1 MSLKPTVALHGAL
14 PVLQPEYYYSDVF
27 LTQLRLDLDKLLTDF
42 AHCLLN
48 KPDQDGLPASSGTTD
63 QTGTSPEQSS
73 FGIFK
78 TCWVS
83 NHWRFIHLRCLDAI
97 GRAAFLH
104 VLHRMFLGEY
114 PASSTLIPTVAASQ
128 RVLTGPLLSEAS
140 LLYQENAMK
149 LGALY
154 GLYTFHMTQPAQ
166 LYQLKQI
173 PIPIDHLQQLFQ
185 LPLNFEYPHKLLA
198 THLITTLI
206 SNKAFRVLPVSD
218 LRPLNPTVLPQTFVA
233 ISTTDQDTRPR
244 GPGRVTLTHRL
255 RTAKRA
261 VDELHALLD
270 RDDSHTTSQDIAPLP
285 SSADYTHLR
294 ALMVAAAGPETVAG
308 AVRETSQN
316 LHNAEVMLAQDGV
329 TVEVDP
335 ELRRGQLLDLVRD
348 MSE

>member
-1 MSLKPTVALHGAL
+1 MSLKPTVTLHGAL

-27 LTQLRLDLDKLLTDF
+27 LTPLRLDLDKLLADF

-48 KPDQDGLPASSGTTD
+48 KPDQDGLPASSSTTD
-63 QTGTSPEQSS
+63 QTGASPEQNS
-73 FGIFK
+73 FRIFK

-83 NHWRFIHLRCLDAI
+83 NHWGFIHLRCLDAI

-104 VLHRMFLGEY
+104 VLHRMFFGEC
-114 PASSTLIPTVAASQ
+114 PVSSRLIPTVAASQ
-128 RVLTGPLLSEAS
+128 RVLTGPSLSEAS
-140 LLYQENAMK
+140 LLYQENVLK

-166 LYQLKQI
+166 LYRLKQI
-173 PIPIDHLQQLFQ
+173 PVPI
-185 LPLNFEYPHKLLA
+185 
-198 THLITTLI
+198 
-206 SNKAFRVLPVSD
+206 AFRVLPVSD

-270 RDDSHTTSQDIAPLP
+270 RDDPDTASRDIAPLP
-285 SSADYTHLR
+285 SSTDYTHLR
-294 ALMVAAAGPETVAG
+294 ALMIAAAGSETVAG

-316 LHNAEVMLAQDGV
+316 LHNAEVVLAQDGV

-335 ELRRGQLLDLVRD
+335 ELRRGRLLDLVRD